1 LNVRLIRYNYKKV
14 KEVEMDYRSSYQRW
28 LDSPAIDEATRREL
42 LSIAENETE
51 IKERFYKELEFGT
64 AGLRGKLGAGDNRM
78 NKYTVAR
85 ATQGLANLILSG
97 NPEYRERGVVIA
109 HDSRHMSRAF
119 AEIAAS
125 VLTANE
131 IKVYL
136 FDDIR
141 PTPLLSFSVLQ
152 LSTISGI
159 MITASHNPKEYN
171 GYKLYWE
178 DGAQVLSEIADRV
191 YEEMRSTELFVG
203 PKMVELDEARTKG
216 LLVEV
221 GEELDDLY
229 ISKVLSL
236 TLRDSEEEL
245 DKSIRIVYTPLNGTG
260 NVPVRRV
267 LRERGF
273 ENVFVVPEQE
283 GPDPDFSTVG
293 YPNPEDPKAFALARK
308 VGLEKRADIL
318 LATDPD
324 ADRLAVMVRDNDDF
338 VPLNGNQT
346 GALLVNYLLLSMK
359 EKSSLPPGGFIV
371 KSIVTGD
378 MAKTIADSYGVKTYE
393 TLTGFKNICSKA
405 LEIEERREGK
415 FIFGY
420 EESIG
425 YVAGNF
431 VRDKDAVSSSMLLCE
446 MAAYFLKRGK
456 TLLNVLDELFV
467 KYGVFTE
474 KQISMVLEG
483 VQGQKRVGK
492 IMKEYRKEY
501 PTEIGDSKIVK
512 YIDFL
517 SSTDI
522 DILSGRTV
530 ETGIPASDV
539 IKFLF
544 DDGSWYAIR
553 PSGTEPKLKIYI
565 YTWAKDKDEAFVKLE
580 GIKKS
585 VLEKIQSI

>member
-1 LNVRLIRYNYKKV
+1 
-14 KEVEMDYRSSYQRW
+14 MDYKSSYQRW
-28 LDSPAIDEATRREL
+28 LDSPAIDEDTRKEL
-42 LSIAENETE
+42 LSIAGNETE

-97 NPEYRERGVVIA
+97 NPEWRERGVVIA

-119 AEIAAS
+119 AEIAAA
-125 VLTANE
+125 VLTAND

-136 FDDIR
+136 FDNIR
-141 PTPLLSFSVLQ
+141 PTPLLSFSVLE

-178 DGAQVLSEIADRV
+178 DGAQVLSNIADRV
-191 YEEMRSTELFVG
+191 YEEMRSTELFDG
-203 PKMVELDEARTKG
+203 PRMIELDEARTKG

-273 ENVFVVPEQE
+273 KNVFVVPEQE

-293 YPNPEDPKAFALARK
+293 YPNPEDPKAFALARE

-324 ADRLAVMVRDNDDF
+324 ADRLAVMVRKNDDF

-346 GALLVNYLLLSMK
+346 GALLVNYLLRSMK
-359 EKSSLPPGGFIV
+359 EKSSLPRDGFIV

-378 MAKTIADSYGVKTYE
+378 MAKTIADNYGVKTYE
-393 TLTGFKNICSKA
+393 TLTGFKNICGKA
-405 LEIEERREGK
+405 LEIEDRREGK

-483 VQGQKRVGK
+483 VQGQKRVRK

-501 PTEIGDSKIVK
+501 PTEIGDSKLVK

-517 SSTDI
+517 SSTAT

-530 ETGIPASDV
+530 ETGTPASDV

-565 YTWAKDKDEAFVKLE
+565 YTRAKERDEAFVRLE
-580 GIKKS
+580 GIEKS
-585 VLEKIQSI
+585 VLGKIQSI

>member
-1 LNVRLIRYNYKKV
+1 
-14 KEVEMDYRSSYQRW
+14 MDYKSSFQRW
-28 LDSPAIDEATRREL
+28 LDSPAVDEDTRKEL

-97 NPEYRERGVVIA
+97 NPEWRERGVVIA
-109 HDSRHMSRAF
+109 HDSRHMSRTF
-119 AEIAAS
+119 AEIAAA
-125 VLTANE
+125 VLTAND

-141 PTPLLSFSVLQ
+141 PTPLLSFSVLE

-178 DGAQVLSEIADRV
+178 DGAQVLSNIADRV
-191 YEEMRSTELFVG
+191 YEEIRSTELFDG
-203 PKMVELDEARTKG
+203 PRMIELDEARTKG

-273 ENVFVVPEQE
+273 KNVFVVPEQE

-293 YPNPEDPKAFALARK
+293 YPNPEDPKAFALARE

-324 ADRLAVMVRDNDDF
+324 ADRLAVMVRKNDDF

-346 GALLVNYLLLSMK
+346 GALFVNYLLLSMK
-359 EKSSLPPGGFIV
+359 EKSSLPRDGFIV

-378 MAKTIADSYGVKTYE
+378 MAKTIADNYGVKTYE
-393 TLTGFKNICSKA
+393 TLTGFKNICGKA
-405 LEIEERREGK
+405 LEIEERGEGK

-425 YVAGNF
+425 YVTGNF

-483 VQGQKRVGK
+483 VQEQKRVRK

-501 PTEIGDSKIVK
+501 PTEIGDSKLVK

-517 SSTDI
+517 SSTAT

-530 ETGIPASDV
+530 ETGTPASDV

-565 YTWAKDKDEAFVKLE
+565 YTRAKERDEAFVRLE
-580 GIKKS
+580 GIEKS
-585 VLEKIQSI
+585 VLGKIQSI

>member
-1 LNVRLIRYNYKKV
+1 
-14 KEVEMDYRSSYQRW
+14 MDYKSSYQRW
-28 LDSPAIDEATRREL
+28 LDSPAIDEDTRKEL
-42 LSIAENETE
+42 LSIAGNETE

-97 NPEYRERGVVIA
+97 NSEWRERGVVIA

-119 AEIAAS
+119 AEIAAA
-125 VLTANE
+125 VLTAND

-141 PTPLLSFSVLQ
+141 PTPLLSFSVLE

-178 DGAQVLSEIADRV
+178 DGAQVLSNIADRV
-191 YEEMRSTELFVG
+191 YEEMRSTELFDG
-203 PKMVELDEARTKG
+203 PRMIELDEARTKG

-273 ENVFVVPEQE
+273 KNVFVVPEQE

-293 YPNPEDPKAFALARK
+293 YPNPEDPKAFALAK
-308 VGLEKRADIL
+308 EVGLEKRADIL

-324 ADRLAVMVRDNDDF
+324 ADRLAVMVRKNDDF

-346 GALLVNYLLLSMK
+346 GALLVNYLLRSMK
-359 EKSSLPPGGFIV
+359 EKSSLPRDGFIV

-378 MAKTIADSYGVKTYE
+378 MAKTIADNYGVKTYE
-393 TLTGFKNICSKA
+393 TLTGFKNICGKA
-405 LEIEERREGK
+405 LEIEDRREGK

-483 VQGQKRVGK
+483 VQGQKRVRK

-501 PTEIGDSKIVK
+501 PTEIGDSKLVK

-517 SSTDI
+517 SSTAT

-530 ETGIPASDV
+530 ETGTPASDV

-565 YTWAKDKDEAFVKLE
+565 YTRAKERDEAFVRLE
-580 GIKKS
+580 GIEKS
-585 VLEKIQSI
+585 VLGKIQSI

>member
-1 LNVRLIRYNYKKV
+1 
-14 KEVEMDYRSSYQRW
+14 MDYKSSYQRW
-28 LDSPAIDEATRREL
+28 LDSPAIDEDTRKEL

-97 NPEYRERGVVIA
+97 NSEWRERGVVIA
-109 HDSRHMSRAF
+109 HDSRHMSRTF
-119 AEIAAS
+119 AEIAAA
-125 VLTANE
+125 VLTAND

-141 PTPLLSFSVLQ
+141 PTPLLSFSVLE

-178 DGAQVLSEIADRV
+178 DGAQVLSNIADRV
-191 YEEMRSTELFVG
+191 YEEMRSTELFDG
-203 PKMVELDEARTKG
+203 PRMIELDEARTKG

-273 ENVFVVPEQE
+273 KNVFVVPEQE

-293 YPNPEDPKAFALARK
+293 YPNPEDPKAFALAK
-308 VGLEKRADIL
+308 EVGLEKRADIL

-324 ADRLAVMVRDNDDF
+324 ADRLAVMVRKNDDF

-346 GALLVNYLLLSMK
+346 GALLVNYLLRSMK
-359 EKSSLPPGGFIV
+359 EKSSLPRDGFIV

-378 MAKTIADSYGVKTYE
+378 MAKTIADNYGVKTYE
-393 TLTGFKNICSKA
+393 TLTGFKNICGKA
-405 LEIEERREGK
+405 LEIEDRREGK

-483 VQGQKRVGK
+483 VQGQKRVRK

-501 PTEIGDSKIVK
+501 PTEIGDSKLVK

-517 SSTDI
+517 SSTAT

-530 ETGIPASDV
+530 ETGTPASDV

-565 YTWAKDKDEAFVKLE
+565 YTRAKERDEAFVRLE
-580 GIKKS
+580 GIEKS
-585 VLEKIQSI
+585 VLGKIQSI

>member
-1 LNVRLIRYNYKKV
+1 
-14 KEVEMDYRSSYQRW
+14 MDYRSSYQRW

>member
-1 LNVRLIRYNYKKV
+1 
-14 KEVEMDYRSSYQRW
+14 MDYKSSYQRW
-28 LDSPAIDEATRREL
+28 LDSPAIDEDTRKEL
-42 LSIAENETE
+42 LSIAGNETE

-97 NPEYRERGVVIA
+97 NSEWRERGVVIA
-109 HDSRHMSRAF
+109 HDSRHMSRTF
-119 AEIAAS
+119 AEIAAA
-125 VLTANE
+125 VLTAND

-141 PTPLLSFSVLQ
+141 PTPLLSFSVLE

-178 DGAQVLSEIADRV
+178 DGAQVLSNIADRV
-191 YEEMRSTELFVG
+191 YEEMRSTELFDG
-203 PKMVELDEARTKG
+203 PRMIELDEARTKG

-273 ENVFVVPEQE
+273 KNVFVVPEQE

-293 YPNPEDPKAFALARK
+293 YPNPEDPKAFALARE

-324 ADRLAVMVRDNDDF
+324 ADRLAVMVRKNDDF

-346 GALLVNYLLLSMK
+346 GALLVNYLLRSMK
-359 EKSSLPPGGFIV
+359 EKSSLPRDGFIV

-378 MAKTIADSYGVKTYE
+378 MAKTIADNYGVKTYE
-393 TLTGFKNICSKA
+393 TLTGFKNICGKA
-405 LEIEERREGK
+405 LEIEDRREGK

-467 KYGVFTE
+467 KYGVFAE

-483 VQGQKRVGK
+483 VQGQKRVRK

-501 PTEIGDSKIVK
+501 PTEIGDSKLVK

-517 SSTDI
+517 SSTAT

-530 ETGIPASDV
+530 ETGTPASDV

-565 YTWAKDKDEAFVKLE
+565 YTRAKERDEAFVRLE
-580 GIKKS
+580 GIEKS
-585 VLEKIQSI
+585 VLGKIQSI

>member
-1 LNVRLIRYNYKKV
+1 
-14 KEVEMDYRSSYQRW
+14 MDYKSSYQRW
-28 LDSPAIDEATRREL
+28 LDSPVIDEATRIEL

-97 NPEYRERGVVIA
+97 NPEYKQRGVVIA

-125 VLTANE
+125 VLTANG

-178 DGAQVLSEIADRV
+178 DGAQVLSDIADRV
-191 YEEMRSTELFVG
+191 YEEMRGTELFVG
-203 PKMVELDEARTKG
+203 PKMIELDAARNEG

-260 NVPVRRV
+260 NIPVRRV

-273 ENVFVVPEQE
+273 KNVFVVPEQE
-283 GPDPDFSTVG
+283 EPDPDFSTVG
-293 YPNPEDPKAFALARK
+293 YPNPEDTKAFTLARE
-308 VGLEKRADIL
+308 VGQEKRADIL

-324 ADRLAVMVRDNDDF
+324 ADRLAVMVRGNDDF

-359 EKSSLPPGGFIV
+359 EKSSLPIDGFIV

-378 MAKTIADSYGVKTYE
+378 MAKTIAESYGVKTYE
-393 TLTGFKNICSKA
+393 TLTGFKNICGKA
-405 LEIEERREGK
+405 LDVEERREGK

-446 MAAYFLKRGK
+446 MAAYFLKKGK

-467 KYGVFTE
+467 EYGVFAE
-474 KQISMVLEG
+474 KQISLVLEG
-483 VQGQKRVGK
+483 VEGQKRVSK

-501 PTEIGDSKIVK
+501 PAEIGNSKIVK

-517 SSTDI
+517 SATDN
-522 DILSGRTV
+522 DILNGMAV
-530 ETGIPASDV
+530 ETGIPVSDA
-539 IKFLF
+539 IKFQF
-544 DDGSWYAIR
+544 SDGSWYAIR

-565 YTWAKDKDEAFVKLE
+565 YTRAKNRDEASAKLSSIE
-580 GIKKS
+580 KS
-585 VLEKIQSI
+585 VLDKIRSI

>member
-1 LNVRLIRYNYKKV
+1 
-14 KEVEMDYRSSYQRW
+14 MDYKSSYQRW
-28 LDSPAIDEATRREL
+28 LDSPAIDEDTRKEL

-97 NPEYRERGVVIA
+97 NSEWRERGVVIA
-109 HDSRHMSRAF
+109 HDSRHMSRTF
-119 AEIAAS
+119 AEIAAA
-125 VLTANE
+125 VLTAND

-141 PTPLLSFSVLQ
+141 PTPLLSFSVLE

-178 DGAQVLSEIADRV
+178 DGAQVLSNIADRV
-191 YEEMRSTELFVG
+191 YEEMQSTELFDG
-203 PKMVELDEARTKG
+203 PRMIELDEARTKG

-273 ENVFVVPEQE
+273 KNVFVVPEQE

-293 YPNPEDPKAFALARK
+293 YPNPEDPKAFALARE

-324 ADRLAVMVRDNDDF
+324 ADRLAVMVRKNDDF

-346 GALLVNYLLLSMK
+346 GALLVNYLLRSMK
-359 EKSSLPPGGFIV
+359 EKSSLPRDGFIV

-378 MAKTIADSYGVKTYE
+378 MAKTIADNYGVKTYE
-393 TLTGFKNICSKA
+393 TLTGFKNICGKA
-405 LEIEERREGK
+405 LEIEDRREGK

-467 KYGVFTE
+467 KYGVFAE

-483 VQGQKRVGK
+483 VQGQKRVRK

-501 PTEIGDSKIVK
+501 PTEIGDSKLVK

-517 SSTDI
+517 SSTAT

-530 ETGIPASDV
+530 ETGTPASDV

-565 YTWAKDKDEAFVKLE
+565 YTRAKERDEAFVRLE
-580 GIKKS
+580 GIEKS
-585 VLEKIQSI
+585 VLGKIQSI

>member
-1 LNVRLIRYNYKKV
+1 
-14 KEVEMDYRSSYQRW
+14 MDYKSSYQRW
-28 LDSPAIDEATRREL
+28 LDSPAIDEDTRKEL

-97 NPEYRERGVVIA
+97 NSEWRERGVVIA
-109 HDSRHMSRAF
+109 HDSRHMSRTF
-119 AEIAAS
+119 AEIAAA
-125 VLTANE
+125 VLTAND

-141 PTPLLSFSVLQ
+141 PTPLLSFSVLE

-178 DGAQVLSEIADRV
+178 DGAQVLSNIADRV
-191 YEEMRSTELFVG
+191 YEEMQSTELFDG
-203 PKMVELDEARTKG
+203 PRMIELDEARTKG

-273 ENVFVVPEQE
+273 KNVFVVPEQE

-293 YPNPEDPKAFALARK
+293 YPNPEDPKAFALARE

-324 ADRLAVMVRDNDDF
+324 ADRLAVMVRKNDDF

-346 GALLVNYLLLSMK
+346 GALLVNYLLRSMK
-359 EKSSLPPGGFIV
+359 EKSSLPRDGFIV

-378 MAKTIADSYGVKTYE
+378 MAKTIADNYGVKTYE
-393 TLTGFKNICSKA
+393 TLTGFKNICGKA
-405 LEIEERREGK
+405 LEIEDRREGK

-483 VQGQKRVGK
+483 VQGQKRVRK

-501 PTEIGDSKIVK
+501 PTEIGDSKLVK

-517 SSTDI
+517 SSTAT

-530 ETGIPASDV
+530 ETGTPASDV

-565 YTWAKDKDEAFVKLE
+565 YTRAKERDEAFVRLE
-580 GIKKS
+580 GIEKS
-585 VLEKIQSI
+585 VLGKIQSI